1 MAQCTA
7 PQQGHRTASGE
18 ANCPACGANSY
29 YSKNRYPTYVSTPR
43 TTSSPIRTK
52 SSSSR
57 RSFRTKTTT
66 TLSPKEYATLKPVHE
81 QAVKQAEKYPD
92 KRDIFL
98 CHAWGDRTTVA
109 KVLHD
114 ALEQQGLSVW
124 FSEKDIKL
132 GTSLTRSI
140 DKGLKDSR
148 VGLIL
153 VTPAFYQ
160 SIDAAGIAEQE
171 LSALLRTDRVFPVVH
186 NTDYEELAEL
196 SPLLASR
203 SGLSTSGSSFE
214 EVAEKIAEAVLLD

>member
-7 PQQGHRTASGE
+7 PQQGHRTASGR
-18 ANCPACGANSY
+18 ANCPACGTNSY
-29 YSKNRYPTYVSTPR
+29 HSINSYPTHTPTPR
-43 TTSSPIRTK
+43 STAGLTCATPTGPRK
-52 SSSSR
+52 
-57 RSFRTKTTT
+57 SFRAQTAI
-66 TLSPKEYATLKPVHE
+66 TLSPKEYETLKPVHE

-98 CHAWGDRTTVA
+98 CHAWGDRTTTA
-109 KVLHD
+109 KELHD

-153 VTPAFYQ
+153 VTPAFYR

-186 NTDYEELAEL
+186 NTDYEELAEM

-203 SGLSTSGSSFE
+203 SGLSTEGSSLK